1 LNNKKIFRF
10 IIALSITVFGVVVV
24 LYNLP
29 KAEVVPGFVKYL
41 PTLNACINATC
52 TVLLLVSYYCIRNK
66 KVDIHKKLNIA
77 TFVLSALFLV
87 SYILFHSFGIE
98 TKFPA
103 DNPLRPF
110 YLFILLTHILLA
122 AVVLPLVLV
131 SFYFGLT
138 GQVAKHRKTTRW
150 GFPIWLY
157 VTSSGVVVYLL
168 ISPYYN
174 F

>member
-1 LNNKKIFRF
+1 MNNKRIFRF
-10 IIALSITVFGVVVV
+10 IIALSIIVFGVVVV

-29 KAEVVPGFVKYL
+29 KAETVPAFVPYL
-41 PTLNACINATC
+41 PKLNAFINATC
-52 TVLLLVSYYCIRNK
+52 TVLLLVSYFSIRNK
-66 KVDIHKKLNIA
+66 KVSLHKKLNIA
-77 TFVLSALFLV
+77 TFILSALFLV

-98 TKFPA
+98 TRFPA
-103 DNPLRPF
+103 ENPLRPV

-122 AVVLPLVLV
+122 AIVLPLVLI

-138 GQVAKHRKTTRW
+138 GQIEKHRKTTRFS
-150 GFPIWLY
+150 FPIWLY
-157 VTSSGVVVYLL
+157 VTSSGVVVYLM

>member
-1 LNNKKIFRF
+1 MNDKSIFKI
-10 IIALSITVFGVVVV
+10 IIGLSVIVFGVIVI

-29 KAEVVPGFVKYL
+29 KAEAIPSFVKYL

-52 TVLLLVSYYCIRNK
+52 TALLLISYNAIRNK
-66 KVDIHKKLNIA
+66 KVVLHKALNIT
-77 TFVLSALFLV
+77 TFILSALFLV

-98 TKFPA
+98 TKFPTE
-103 DNPLRPF
+103 NVMRPL

-138 GQVAKHRKTTRW
+138 GQIAKHRKATRW
-150 GFPIWLY
+150 SFPIWLY
-157 VTSSGVVVYLL
+157 VTSTGVLVYLM

>member
-1 LNNKKIFRF
+1 MNNKRIFRF
-10 IIALSITVFGVVVV
+10 IIALSIIVLGVVVV

-29 KAEVVPGFVKYL
+29 KAETVPAFVPYL
-41 PTLNACINATC
+41 PKLNAFINATC
-52 TVLLLVSYYCIRNK
+52 TVLLLVSYFSIRNK
-66 KVDIHKKLNIA
+66 KVSLHKKLNIA
-77 TFVLSALFLV
+77 TFILSALFLV

-98 TKFPA
+98 TRFPA
-103 DNPLRPF
+103 ENPLRPV

-122 AVVLPLVLV
+122 AIVLPLVLI

-138 GQVAKHRKTTRW
+138 GQIEKHRKTTRFS
-150 GFPIWLY
+150 FPIWLY
-157 VTSSGVVVYLL
+157 VTSSGVVVYLM